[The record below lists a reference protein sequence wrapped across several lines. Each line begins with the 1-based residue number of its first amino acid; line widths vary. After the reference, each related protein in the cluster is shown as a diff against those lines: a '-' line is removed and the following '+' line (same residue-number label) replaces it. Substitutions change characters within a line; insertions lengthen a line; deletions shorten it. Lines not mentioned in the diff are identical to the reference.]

1 MGGVLGC
8 VDSRGVHFDIKT
20 HMVLNEFV
28 LSSVRELLALAKG
41 KENLFQEYV
50 QQYGKLVQQ
59 ETLKAQRREQ

>member
-1 MGGVLGC
+1 M
-8 VDSRGVHFDIKT
+8 
-20 HMVLNEFV
+20 

-50 QQYGKLVQQ
+50 QQYRKLVQQ